1 MEKLILFNT
10 LTREKEEFKP
20 IEAGTVRLYCCGPT
34 VYNYA
39 HIGNLRAY
47 FFEDIL
53 KRVMLYNGFDVH
65 HVVNVTDVGHLVSD
79 DDEGEDKMEKGSA
92 REGKTVWEI
101 ADFYLQAFLEDIK
114 LLNILPPSLWCKAT
128 DNIKEQIEMVKC
140 LEAKGFTYIT
150 SDGVY
155 FDTAKFPEYGKMA
168 LLDIEGLE
176 EGKRISFSEEKK
188 NKTDFALW
196 KFSPKGQQ
204 RQMEWE
210 SPWGK
215 GFPGWHI
222 ECSAMSRKFLGDTF
236 DIHCG
241 GVDHIPIH
249 HTNEIAQ
256 SEACTGKKFV
266 NYWLHG
272 EFLIEEKGKMS
283 KSAGEFLRL
292 KTLIDKGYSPLD
304 YRYFLLMTHYR
315 KKIKFS
321 FENLDAARNGYK
333 NLCSK
338 ISAFLSDQ
346 SVIASNLSAKAT
358 DSPVIARNE
367 VNADVS
373 ERIKTNA
380 PVILSEAKNLIY
392 KNKFLSS
399 INDDLNVSEA
409 LATLWD
415 ALKDNELKPEEKLAI
430 AYEIDKVLGLKL
442 DEIKPLEKS
451 TGIPH
456 DIIELAEKRKQA
468 KLNKDFKSADDIRNE
483 IKSKG
488 FDILDKKEGAYE
500 IIT

>member
-1 MEKLILFNT
+1 MEKLVLYNT
-10 LTREKEEFKP
+10 LTRKKEEFIP
-20 IEAGTVRLYCCGPT
+20 IEPGIAKIYCCGPT
-34 VYNYA
+34 VYNFA

-53 KRVMLYNGFDVH
+53 KRVLLYNGFRVE
-65 HVVNVTDVGHLVSD
+65 HVMNITDVGHLVSD
-79 DDEGEDKMEKGSA
+79 EDEGEDKMEKGSA

-101 ADFYLQAFLEDIK
+101 AEYYTIAFKYDIE
-114 LLNILPPSLWCKAT
+114 LLNIIPPTVYCKAT
-128 DNIKEQIEMVKC
+128 DNIKEQIEMVSC
-140 LEAKGFTYIT
+140 LEKKGYTYLT

-155 FDTAKFPEYGKMA
+155 YDTSKFPEYGKLA

-176 EGKRISFSEEKK
+176 EGKRIEFSSEKR

-196 KFSPKGQQ
+196 KFSPKGEK

-210 SPWGK
+210 SPWGV

-222 ECSAMSRKFLGDTF
+222 ECSAMSRKYLGDTF

-256 SEACTGKKFV
+256 AEACTGKKFV

-321 FENLDAARNGYK
+321 FENLDAARNGYN
-333 NLCSK
+333 NLKTK
-338 ISAFLSDQ
+338 IAETKMLVSDFD
-346 SVIASNLSAKAT
+346 I
-358 DSPVIARNE
+358 IE
-367 VNADVS
+367 VNRTGIYLDKF
-373 ERIKTNA
+373 IKC
-380 PVILSEAKNLIY
+380 
-392 KNKFLSS
+392 
-399 INDDLNVSEA
+399 INNDLNVSEGLA
-409 LATLWD
+409 LVWEM
-415 ALKDNELKPEEKLAI
+415 LKDDNLNPSEKILLI
-430 AYEIDKVLGLKL
+430 TVFDKVFGLELDKIKSAEKETQIP
-442 DEIKPLEKS
+442 DEI
-451 TGIPH
+451 T
-456 DIIELAEKRKQA
+456 ELAEKRKEA
-468 KLNKDFKSADDIRNE
+468 KKNKDFKLADELRDQIKE
-483 IKSKG
+483 IG
-488 FDILDKKEGAYE
+488 YE
-500 IIT
+500 IIDEKGGGYSVKVIPK